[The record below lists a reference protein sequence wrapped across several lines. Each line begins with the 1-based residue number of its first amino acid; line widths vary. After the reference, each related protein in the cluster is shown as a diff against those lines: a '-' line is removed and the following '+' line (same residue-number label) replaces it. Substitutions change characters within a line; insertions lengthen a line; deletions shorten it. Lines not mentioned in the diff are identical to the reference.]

1 MTDSSDSFV
10 YFAYGS
16 SLEFDEFAAWCSQH
30 SYTLPDLTHY
40 QHARLH
46 NYVLALNVNSKF
58 WGGGVASI
66 AEFPGAAVDGIA
78 IRLPLSQLDLV
89 RHKEGAQTGLYVE
102 IVVTLEL
109 VASGELVQAV
119 TYQAAPSRVDPSVSP
134 SVRYGNALLK
144 GARDRGLP
152 AEWLSYLSTLI
163 GATITSQREAPA
175 TEERVRHLIM
185 AAIPVTYLVRHA
197 ARSRGR

>member
-1 MTDSSDSFV
+1 
-10 YFAYGS
+10 
-16 SLEFDEFAAWCSQH
+16 
-30 SYTLPDLTHY
+30 
-40 QHARLH
+40 
-46 NYVLALNVNSKF
+46 
-58 WGGGVASI
+58 
-66 AEFPGAAVDGIA
+66 
-78 IRLPLSQLDLV
+78 V

-163 GATITSQREAPA
+163 GATITSQREAPV

-197 ARSRGR
+197 ARSRDREIERSSLALTD